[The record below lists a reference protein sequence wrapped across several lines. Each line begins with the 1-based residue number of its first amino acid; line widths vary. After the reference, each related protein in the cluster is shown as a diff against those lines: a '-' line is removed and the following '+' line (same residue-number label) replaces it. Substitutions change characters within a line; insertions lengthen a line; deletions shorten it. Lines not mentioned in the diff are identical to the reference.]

1 MPKTPEQWLEQAAP
15 EKKAGI
21 FKLFLGY
28 APGVGKTYNMLSEA
42 LRRHKRGEDV
52 VIGLV
57 ETHGRKGIAE
67 LAARLEELDREQ
79 WIVVYCHI
87 GDRSVDA
94 CLALWDAGF
103 RKVHS
108 LTGGI
113 DLWSEVIDPEIP
125 KY

>member
-1 MPKTPEQWLEQAAP
+1 MRDHFQEFEISPEIVNEMI
-15 EKKAGI
+15 E
-21 FKLFLGY
+21 
-28 APGVGKTYNMLSEA
+28 S
-42 LRRHKRGEDV
+42 GEDV
-52 VIGLV
+52 VLV
-57 ETHGRKGIAE
+57 DVREDWEWEKAHLEGAIHIPQSQ
-67 LAARLEELDREQ
+67 LATRSDELDPEQ
-79 WIVVYCHI
+79 WIVIYCHV

-94 CLALWDAGF
+94 CLTLWDAGF